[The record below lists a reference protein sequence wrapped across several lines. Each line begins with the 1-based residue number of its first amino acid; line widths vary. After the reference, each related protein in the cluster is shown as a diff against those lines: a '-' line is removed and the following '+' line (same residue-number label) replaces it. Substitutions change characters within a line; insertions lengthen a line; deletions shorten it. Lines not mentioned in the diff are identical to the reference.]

1 MSLSDILVTE
11 FAIYWNEN
19 FIAVSEKTDVECIV
33 FFLTEK
39 AAQRFYKIIQ
49 SNDSGF
55 ERS

>member
-19 FIAVSEKTDVECIV
+19 LIAVSEKTDVECIV

-49 SNDSGF
+49 SNDSEF